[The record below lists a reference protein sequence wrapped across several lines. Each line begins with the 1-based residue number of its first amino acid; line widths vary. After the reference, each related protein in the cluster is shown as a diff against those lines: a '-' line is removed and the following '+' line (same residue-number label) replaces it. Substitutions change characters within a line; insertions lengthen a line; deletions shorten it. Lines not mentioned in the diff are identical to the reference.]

1 MISSNDFRPGVTV
14 EIDGNVW
21 QVVDFQHVKP
31 GKGAAFVRTKMKNLQ
46 TGSVVERTF
55 NAGEKVPKAHVDR
68 RRMQYLYESDGSYTF
83 MDNETYDQ
91 VELTLEQ
98 LGDAKNFLLENME
111 VSKADMIVSLAG
123 RDKGQLFF
131 VVDTDEQY
139 VYLADGKGRRLE
151 SPKRKKRRHVR
162 KLPLYPSRVAE
173 KLRNGDKVLNSE
185 LRRELAVFGQT
196 FNSQNQGG

>member
-1 MISSNDFRPGVTV
+1 MDIS
-14 EIDGNVW
+14 
-21 QVVDFQHVKP
+21 K
-31 GKGAAFVRTKMKNLQ
+31 
-46 TGSVVERTF
+46 
-55 NAGEKVPKAHVDR
+55 
-68 RRMQYLYESDGSYTF
+68 SD
-83 MDNETYDQ
+83 
-91 VELTLEQ
+91 
-98 LGDAKNFLLENME
+98 
-111 VSKADMIVSLAG
+111 IIISLAG
-123 RDKGQLFF
+123 RDKDQLFF
-131 VVDTDEQY
+131 VLDTDETY

>member
-1 MISSNDFRPGVTV
+1 M
-14 EIDGNVW
+14 EID
-21 QVVDFQHVKP
+21 
-31 GKGAAFVRTKMKNLQ
+31 RSSLI
-46 TGSVVERTF
+46 
-55 NAGEKVPKAHVDR
+55 
-68 RRMQYLYESDGSYTF
+68 
-83 MDNETYDQ
+83 
-91 VELTLEQ
+91 
-98 LGDAKNFLLENME
+98 
-111 VSKADMIVSLAG
+111 VSKAG

-131 VVDTDEQY
+131 VIDADEQY